1 MLLIKED
8 DGIIQYM
15 RVLFLDEEEE
25 KEWLLSL
32 KEVEGIIGY
41 TFNNKKWLREAFIH
55 YTFYYPEE
63 PRECN
68 QRLEYIGDS
77 VLNFVIDTELFTSY
91 PDSPPGVLTRLKSA
105 NVDNEKLARVAAKC
119 GLHRFLRHQLLGLDD
134 WIQNFSNE
142 ILKYPVHSNGLID
155 TPKILANT
163 MEAVIGAVF
172 RDSTS
177 VDTVWKVFK
186 RLLEPIIS
194 PQTLQVHP
202 TTELHEFCQKNR
214 IIIRFVEGSNDEK
227 NSTYHVL
234 LGNNNEVIGTATG
247 ACKKEIVKNRAAKA
261 ALDHLKST
269 IS

>member
-1 MLLIKED
+1 MRLMRED
-8 DGIIQYM
+8 GGMYQYM

-25 KEWLLSL
+25 KEKEKKWLLSL
-32 KEVEGIIGY
+32 KEVEDIIGY
-41 TFNNKKWLREAFIH
+41 KFSNKNLLREAFIH
-55 YTFYYPEE
+55 TSFYYPEE

-77 VLNFVIDTELFTSY
+77 VLNFVIDTELFTLY

-134 WIQNFSNE
+134 W
-142 ILKYPVHSNGLID
+142 YPVHSNGLID
-155 TPKILANT
+155 TPKILADT

-172 RDSTS
+172 RDSNS

-194 PQTLQVHP
+194 PQTLKVHP

-214 IIIRFVEGSNDEK
+214 ISIRFVEGSNNEK
-227 NSTYHVL
+227 NSTYHVV
-234 LGNNNEVIGTATG
+234 LGNNNEVIGTAIG
-247 ACKKEIVKNRAAKA
+247 ACKKEITKNRAAKA